1 MGFDTWKKRLSR
13 LGDKKPTPEALPPPG
28 PSQRVAPAAG
38 FAPTTASRPGIATNP
53 VTSTQPPPAAT
64 VSQPYLS
71 WPIIVPILPQEGL
84 EVLIYPHKI
93 QSMIS
98 GELYC
103 WTYISRGLARVGQ
116 KEVVFTVRRRV
127 TTEREIDHPKTPLQ
141 WYEFLHGAA
150 KNGQTVDTYQRT
162 EFHSPSFLNR
172 PDFKWVVYCDP
183 HPIRNVP
190 ASYFP
195 LEWLQAI
202 PLLAPEADVANQYGV
217 SRALSHLGFS
227 ERWFPFMPWVDR
239 DRQPCITME
248 NMAGTIKDSM
258 PFVVILGISALKKG
272 SDIVLQVS
280 SKSAPSLKESL
291 SQFALEH
298 VFALSTTPYKD
309 ADSGLIWKN
318 TDKEPRGYGTVMVTN
333 STWASFRKAIEQS
346 SDYGITF
353 ANGMGFRMEFQK
365 WTGFEKPMPRQNPV
379 AAPTPSLGLSPGKT
393 APPSS
398 VTRPG
403 FVEYTPEPEKP
414 SHVNCDHIALLD
426 NNMKA
431 EADVLKVTD
440 YIKLAENA
448 VDATVPKTV
457 PPGVEGGGKLVIE
470 FDVGGPDR
478 FDLLSRQWFK
488 MSFSPPSLN
497 ALPMGEIYKAVS
509 DLPKPNIEVRTKF
522 VLAFNVWGF
531 KGKWD

>member
-28 PSQRVAPAAG
+28 PSQRAAPAAG
-38 FAPTTASRPGIATNP
+38 FAPRTASGPGIATNP
-53 VTSTQPPPAAT
+53 VTSTQPPPAAA
-64 VSQPYLS
+64 VSQPNQS

-116 KEVVFTVRRRV
+116 KEVVFTIRRRV
-127 TTEREIDHPKTPLQ
+127 ATEREIDYPKTPLQ

-150 KNGQTVDTYQRT
+150 KNGQTVDAYQRT

-227 ERWFPFMPWVDR
+227 ERWFPFIPWVDR

-258 PFVVILGISALKKG
+258 PFVVILGISALRKG
-272 SDIVLQVS
+272 PDIVLHVS

-298 VFALSTTPYKD
+298 VFALSTTPFKD
-309 ADSGLIWKN
+309 ADSGLMWKN
-318 TDKEPRGYGTVMVTN
+318 TDTEPRGYGTVMITN

-353 ANGMGFRMEFQK
+353 ANGMGFRMEFQN
-365 WTGFEKPMPRQNPV
+365 PMPRQNLA
-379 AAPTPSLGLSPGKT
+379 AAPTSSPFPSAAKSG
-393 APPSS
+393 PPSS

-403 FVEYTPEPEKP
+403 FVDYTPPEPEKS
-414 SHVNCDHIALLD
+414 SHVHCDHIALLD
-426 NNMKA
+426 NNMKT

-488 MSFSPPSLN
+488 MSFSPPSLS

-509 DLPKPNIEVRTKF
+509 ALPKPNIEVRTKF